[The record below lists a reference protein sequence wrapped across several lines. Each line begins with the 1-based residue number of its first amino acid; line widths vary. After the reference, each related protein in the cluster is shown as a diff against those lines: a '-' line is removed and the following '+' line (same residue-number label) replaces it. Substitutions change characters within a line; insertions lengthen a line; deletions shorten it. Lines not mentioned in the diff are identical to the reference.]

1 MIELNLSFALK
12 NLMDRLNYDIQ
23 SISSLL
29 NVDPKTIENYLSKHS
44 NPTAAIANKITKLID
59 ENNLDIYSLLDIEPN
74 TSYLFHGSKTGGLH
88 GKISTLRNR
97 GDFNDFDNGFYL
109 SDSLKNAINYVIE
122 QKSPV
127 IYRFKKEDVLKG
139 VIYNFSKEDN
149 GERDWIIYIGLN
161 RGKITSEEDEM
172 FFREYYDKKFSNY
185 DVLCGE
191 IADSY
196 NFDVLNDFFNNITDL
211 EETRKA
217 LILANIGPQFV
228 MKNEKDANNLAW
240 VETYKIEK
248 NLRDYLLS
256 VVKEKKKILKQNRD
270 TFCKDHTF
278 DRTTT
283 FEQIKK
289 EMKKEYE

>member
-1 MIELNLSFALK
+1 MIELNLSFTLK

-23 SISSLL
+23 SISSIL

-88 GKISTLRNR
+88 GKISTLRNK

-139 VIYNFSKEDN
+139 TIYNFSKEDN

-161 RGKITSEEDEM
+161 RGKITNQEDEM
-172 FFREYYDKKFSNY
+172 FFREYYYKKFSDY

-217 LILANIGPQFV
+217 LILANIGPQYV
-228 MKNEKDANNLAW
+228 MKNEKDANNLTY

-248 NLRDYLLS
+248 NLRDYLLN

-270 TFCKDHTF
+270 TFSKDHTF

-283 FEQIKK
+283 FERIKK

>member
-1 MIELNLSFALK
+1 
-12 NLMDRLNYDIQ
+12 
-23 SISSLL
+23 
-29 NVDPKTIENYLSKHS
+29 
-44 NPTAAIANKITKLID
+44 
-59 ENNLDIYSLLDIEPN
+59 
-74 TSYLFHGSKTGGLH
+74 
-88 GKISTLRNR
+88 
-97 GDFNDFDNGFYL
+97 
-109 SDSLKNAINYVIE
+109 
-122 QKSPV
+122 
-127 IYRFKKEDVLKG
+127 
-139 VIYNFSKEDN
+139 
-149 GERDWIIYIGLN
+149 
-161 RGKITSEEDEM
+161 M

-270 TFCKDHTF
+270 TFCKDHAF

>member
-23 SISSLL
+23 SISSIL
-29 NVDPKTIENYLSKHS
+29 NADPKTIENYLSKHS

-88 GKISTLRNR
+88 GKISTLRNK

-139 VIYNFSKEDN
+139 TIYNFSKEDN

-161 RGKITSEEDEM
+161 RGKITNQEDKM

-217 LILANIGPQFV
+217 LILANIGPQYV
-228 MKNEKDANNLAW
+228 MKNEKDANGLTY

-248 NLRDYLLS
+248 NLRDYLLN

-270 TFCKDHTF
+270 TFFKDHTF

>member
-29 NVDPKTIENYLSKHS
+29 NIDPKTIDNYLNKHS
-44 NPTAAIANKITKLID
+44 NPTAAIANKIAKLID

-74 TSYLFHGSKTGGLH
+74 ASYLFHGSKTGGLH
-88 GKISTLRNR
+88 GKISTLRNK

-139 VIYNFSKEDN
+139 TIYNFSKEDN

-161 RGKITSEEDEM
+161 RGKITSQEDEM
-172 FFREYYDKKFSNY
+172 FFRDYYDKKFSNY

-228 MKNEKDANNLAW
+228 MKNEKDANNLSW

-248 NLRDYLLS
+248 NLKDYLLN
-256 VVKEKKKILKQNRD
+256 VVKEKKKILKQNREA
-270 TFCKDHTF
+270 FCKDHTF